1 MSFNKAVIRSIAL
14 VAASAA
20 PFAFANSPAQGLSPA
35 AAADLLFQLESLQ
48 QEVQQLRGMVEEQEY
63 ELKKIKERQKDRYI
77 DLDKRIS
84 LIMSTAS
91 SQAPQEPVNSSANST
106 QPSGEVGV
114 APVAVAPISQSAG
127 VNGSNTELEG
137 GSSEGPLSVVE
148 ITEPSDEA
156 KSAYKASYA
165 LIREKKF
172 EEAAQAFDDFVLV
185 YPSNTLTGNA
195 HYWLGE
201 LKLVLGKP
209 SEALDEFNM
218 VVMKFPNHSKVADAT
233 YKLGIVNDQLG
244 NKDEAKAFLQ
254 KVVSQFAGTNSA
266 TLAAGYLN
274 NME

>member
-1 MSFNKAVIRSIAL
+1 MAFNKAVIRSIAL

-20 PFAFANSPAQGLSPA
+20 SFASANTVQGLSPA

-48 QEVQQLRGMVEEQEY
+48 QEVQQLRGLVEEQEY
-63 ELKKIKERQKDRYI
+63 ELKKMKTRQRDRYI

-84 LIMSTAS
+84 LIMSS
-91 SQAPQEPVNSSANST
+91 SQAPQAQVASVSQTES
-106 QPSGEVGV
+106 QPQQESGSISV
-114 APVAVAPISQSAG
+114 ASAPINSAG
-127 VNGSNTELEG
+127 SDIGSA
-137 GSSEGPLSVVE
+137 SSDAMETTPVVA

-156 KSAYKASYA
+156 KGAYKAAYA

-209 SEALDEFNM
+209 GEALNEFNM
-218 VVMKFPNHSKVADAT
+218 VVTQFPNHSKVADAT

-244 NKDEAKAFLQ
+244 NKEEAKQFLQ
-254 KVVSQFAGTNSA
+254 KVVSQFSGTNSA